1 MSVISWLLGYTEL
14 ALDDANTARFLNLC
28 GRLGLPYR
36 PCRSCGGQEEA
47 LTLRFRLADERRLL
61 AACQTHGVEVRVARR
76 GGLPCLIGRYRRR
89 VGLLVGFLLG
99 AMLVF
104 LASHVVWDVRIEVA
118 DGEPMPMLREQLAQS
133 GLSVGTWIPT
143 LESDTVESRLLVGTD
158 QVAWVSV
165 NLRGTVAYVQVRRLL
180 RPESAVTHE
189 PSNLV
194 ATCDGVIDSVK
205 LISGKVVVEPGE
217 LVRRGQLL
225 VSGVRDSST
234 MGYVVG
240 AAQGE
245 VLARVHETICVQV
258 ERVQQ
263 QKVYVGRENGQKS
276 LLFFGKNI
284 KLSKN
289 TTTNGQSCDIIKK
302 MDIYTLPSGAVL
314 PVSLESE
321 VVLLYEMRD
330 VVLTDREL
338 TDQAYER
345 LGQSLAAQ
353 TKGAML
359 VSKQV
364 TSELTDTGILL
375 VCRYECIKNIAEP
388 LALSKTDE

>member
-1 MSVISWLLGYTEL
+1 M
-14 ALDDANTARFLNLC
+14 
-28 GRLGLPYR
+28 
-36 PCRSCGGQEEA
+36 
-47 LTLRFRLADERRLL
+47 
-61 AACQTHGVEVRVARR
+61 
-76 GGLPCLIGRYRRR
+76 PCLIGRYRRR
-89 VGLLVGFLLG
+89 VGLLIGFLLG
-99 AMLVF
+99 AVLVF
-104 LASHVVWDVRIEVA
+104 LATHVVWDVRIEIA
-118 DGEPMPMLREQLAQS
+118 DGEPMPLLREQLAES

-225 VSGVRDSST
+225 VSGVRDSNAL
-234 MGYVVG
+234 GYTVG

-245 VLARVHETICVQV
+245 VLARVQETICVQV

-289 TTTNGQSCDIIKK
+289 TTTNGKSCDIIKT
-302 MDIYTLPSGAVL
+302 MDICTLPSGAVL

-330 VVLTDREL
+330 VALTDREL
-338 TDQAYER
+338 TERAYEQ
-345 LGQSLAAQ
+345 LGQTLATD

-364 TSELTDTGILL
+364 TSELTDAGILL

-388 LALSKTDE
+388 LALSETDE